1 MDLNLP
7 ETFWSLTS
15 ADLLERLLTSR
26 EGLSQEE
33 VQRRL
38 DRFGH
43 NTLKARKHAGFL
55 SLLLSQYKS
64 PIILL
69 LLFACLL
76 SFAFHDHVDALII
89 LAILLVSG
97 LLGFWQEY
105 GASNAVAKLLAIVQI
120 KATVCR
126 RGLPKEIPVEEIVP
140 GDVVLLKAGDV
151 IPGRQLAY

>member
-15 ADLLERLLTSR
+15 ADLLERLHTSR

-38 DRFGH
+38 DRFGR
-43 NTLKARKHAGFL
+43 NTLKVRKHAGVL
-55 SLLLSQYKS
+55 SLLLSQYIS
-64 PIILL
+64 PIIIL

-76 SFAFHDHVDALII
+76 SFAFREHVDALII

-126 RGLPKEIPVEEIVP
+126 ASCHNLWLQFP
-140 GDVVLLKAGDV
+140 
-151 IPGRQLAY
+151 

>member
-7 ETFWSLTS
+7 ESFWSLTS

-38 DRFGH
+38 VRFGR
-43 NTLKARKHAGFL
+43 NTLKGRKHAGVL

-64 PIILL
+64 PIIIL

-76 SFAFHDHVDALII
+76 SFAFRDHVDALII

-105 GASNAVAKLLAIVQI
+105 GASNAVAKLLAMVQI

-126 RGLPKEIPVEEIVP
+126 RGPPRKSRWRRLYR
-140 GDVVLLKAGDV
+140 GM
-151 IPGRQLAY
+151 